1 MLTIINPDG
10 TFRHEIAHSDGSKS
24 VYEGDAVNA
33 TKTDFDASGKKIAAE
48 SITLADVTTA
58 VEAAQAAAEAG
69 PVERTLTPFAFSN
82 LLTIAEEIAIEAAA
96 ETSPELRVLWRRAER
111 ATVIDLDSPV
121 TAQMLD
127 AFVTAGAIKAAAK
140 ARILAGEPAPA

>member
-1 MLTIINPDG
+1 MLITKNADG
-10 TFRHEIAHSDGSKS
+10 SFRHEITHSDGSMS
-24 VYEGDAVNA
+24 VYEGDADSA
-33 TKTDFDASGKKIAAE
+33 TITGFDTKGAAMGTE
-48 SITLADVTTA
+48 SITLAEVTAA
-58 VEAAQAAAEAG
+58 VEAARAAAEAG
-69 PVERTLTPFAFSN
+69 PVAFSN

-127 AFVTAGAIKAAAK
+127 AFVTAGAIPAASK
-140 ARILAGEPAPA
+140 ARILSGDPAPA

>member
-10 TFRHEIAHSDGSKS
+10 SFRHEITHADDSRS
-24 VYEGDAVNA
+24 VYEGDADSA
-33 TKTDFDASGKKIAAE
+33 TMTGFDTQGAETGTE
-48 SITLADVTTA
+48 SITLAEVTAA
-58 VEAAQAAAEAG
+58 VEAARAAAEA
-69 PVERTLTPFAFSN
+69 PLARILTPFAFSN
-82 LLTIAEEIAIEAAA
+82 LLTIEEEIAIEAAA

-111 ATVIDLDSPV
+111 ATVIDLDSPL

-140 ARILAGEPAPA
+140 ARILAGDPAPA